1 MAKTEIR
8 TSICV
13 AESQGS
19 FSKLRWRRIGDL
31 ARITSDNSFFIP
43 TQETDPD
50 LYLDCKNT
58 PIASHLVKA
67 FDWTAGAESEA
78 RVNNGVHIYELME
91 CSEFSGLTLKN
102 EDKIRN
108 ILKTGFFVHTPIK
121 ATFSKGNTGIV
132 LAIGPNTGLV
142 LDDKSKVIFEQD
154 EVTNVLS
161 AHLVGTPENMK
172 LATDSLPVI
181 RYARPT
187 ISYQLEGAAKPRLFV
202 TSFVQEG
209 SFNPYT
215 PEEYAPI
222 FFKRQLQLSAKTL
235 QLSDERKLTKADIS
249 VILEALDEAME
260 SESDFMSIMQMSSA
274 QAAHAIRDGIRK
286 MLPDIKRSI
295 AEDSKAANGIRTL
308 LWEDT
313 EIRRACME
321 ASREA
326 WLKEADEKRDAMQ
339 KELSEMEKEKARLAT
354 LRDDCTHAEERLM
367 FLEKEEKTRREAAKS
382 TASEL
387 RKVLE
392 DYRKDVGKLMKD
404 TIGFGGGTTGSAPIC
419 IPGKAGS
426 GMAELGVIDLTKLWM
441 EKYSANTVDAS
452 NAARELFDVVF
463 KRNNFRSIA
472 VHGSFAQDM
481 ATDIASVLA
490 CGEVPSIVI
499 RGDETCSTAA
509 LMEAVEEQPTNIVLI
524 EGVLASAPDIVAL
537 TLARHTQK
545 MLIFSLDDTF
555 DIGKLSATCNA
566 VILRANAYEGLRS
579 EAGKESA

>member
-78 RVNNGVHIYELME
+78 RVNNGVHIYELIE
-91 CSEFSGLTLKN
+91 CSEFSGLTLKD

-108 ILKTGFFVHTPIK
+108 ILKTGFFVHAPIK
-121 ATFSKGNTGIV
+121 AAFSKGNTGIV

-154 EVTNVLS
+154 DVTNVLS

-235 QLSDERKLTKADIS
+235 QLFPTS
-249 VILEALDEAME
+249 V
-260 SESDFMSIMQMSSA
+260 S
-274 QAAHAIRDGIRK
+274 
-286 MLPDIKRSI
+286 
-295 AEDSKAANGIRTL
+295 
-308 LWEDT
+308 
-313 EIRRACME
+313 
-321 ASREA
+321 
-326 WLKEADEKRDAMQ
+326 
-339 KELSEMEKEKARLAT
+339 
-354 LRDDCTHAEERLM
+354 
-367 FLEKEEKTRREAAKS
+367 
-382 TASEL
+382 
-387 RKVLE
+387 
-392 DYRKDVGKLMKD
+392 
-404 TIGFGGGTTGSAPIC
+404 
-419 IPGKAGS
+419 
-426 GMAELGVIDLTKLWM
+426 
-441 EKYSANTVDAS
+441 
-452 NAARELFDVVF
+452 
-463 KRNNFRSIA
+463 
-472 VHGSFAQDM
+472 
-481 ATDIASVLA
+481 
-490 CGEVPSIVI
+490 
-499 RGDETCSTAA
+499 
-509 LMEAVEEQPTNIVLI
+509 
-524 EGVLASAPDIVAL
+524 
-537 TLARHTQK
+537 
-545 MLIFSLDDTF
+545 
-555 DIGKLSATCNA
+555 
-566 VILRANAYEGLRS
+566 
-579 EAGKESA
+579 